1 MELSERAAYIEG
13 MAEALR
19 LGAGDDRDRLLLEI
33 SHGFSAM
40 ARELEDI
47 NEELDQIALNGSEGQ
62 LVAVRCLGCGEE
74 LAVDEELLADPAVE
88 VSCPNCGEDLSSA
101 TKPQGSPSP
110 HAQGR
115 AHGQPG

>member
-33 SHGFSAM
+33 SHGFSAI

-47 NEELDQIALNGSEGQ
+47 NEELDQIALNETEGQ

-74 LAVDEELLADPAVE
+74 LAVDEELLSDPAVE
-88 VSCPNCGEDLSSA
+88 VSCPNCGDDLSSA
-101 TKPQGSPSP
+101 TKSPASRQP
-110 HAQGR
+110 H
-115 AHGQPG
+115 AHGQHG